1 MFSLCLSVCFSVNMV
16 ESDTGW
22 WNQGHFLQC
31 EKHQFPFFHW
41 GRERELGE
49 GASPHIC
56 TLCHTGKCCNCLCP
70 SDCLQTCRCI
80 SWISLKIFFSF
91 HWCAI
96 MCYEGFFF
104 FFFSK
109 VQGCRPTSMKILS
122 LPHCKLQLLFLQQL
136 LVLCSL
142 RRASPWL
149 FFADLLLFCSFIFL
163 PTSVIQAEPASRP
176 WNEPTPSWG
185 EGELTGIRHRSV
197 LWIKPTCLGIIS
209 HCCSHFTQLGRG
221 CRTGWSNSSNEAFLQ
236 LEP

>member
-104 FFFSK
+104 FFFFKSS
-109 VQGCRPTSMKILS
+109 RIPTNIHEDIVSAS
-122 LPHCKLQLLFLQQL
+122 LQTPITVPAAAPGPLLAQTCIPLA
-136 LVLCSL
+136 VLCWF
-142 RRASPWL
+142 AVIL
-149 FFADLLLFCSFIFL
+149 FFYFL
-163 PTSVIQAEPASRP
+163 T
-176 WNEPTPSWG
+176 N
-185 EGELTGIRHRSV
+185 LCDTGRTR
-197 LWIKPTCLGIIS
+197 KPTMKWA
-209 HCCSHFTQLGRG
+209 HPQLR
-221 CRTGWSNSSNEAFLQ
+221 
-236 LEP
+236 